1 MFICFCFVVFFFFPK
16 QIYRHTKAGTPPPHP
31 ALPAPLERR
40 AGAFRRASAVPCT
53 HQAPSSHSR
62 PFPWGTGEG
71 ARSPARAQAARGGS
85 RTPRAARL
93 EAGPRGQGSRGGAG
107 SPQHRPLCLST
118 APFHSLQPKARS
130 LLHCL
135 CCTRPRQETSEGQG
149 CKTQQ
154 QLIAKGSLSLRL
166 YTSFFL
172 SFSLFFFSL
181 CLF

>member
-1 MFICFCFVVFFFFPK
+1 MFVFVLLCLWFLFPK

-31 ALPAPLERR
+31 ALSAPLERR
-40 AGAFRRASAVPCT
+40 VGASTRVSAGPCT
-53 HQAPSSHSR
+53 RQASSSHSR

-71 ARSPARAQAARGGS
+71 ARSPARAQASRGGS

-93 EAGPRGQGSRGGAG
+93 EAGPMGQGSRGGAG

-118 APFHSLQPKARS
+118 APFQSLQPKTRS

-135 CCTRPRQETSEGQG
+135 CYTRPRQETSEGQG

-172 SFSLFFFSL
+172 FFFFSL